1 VATQDGTP
9 VARIVAR
16 VSTDLR
22 DDAGN
27 PSGMLGSFESI
38 DDANVCRALF
48 DEAMNWLRS
57 ERVRDVFGPMD
68 GDTWHQYRLNNG
80 PFDERPFLME
90 PYNPAYYEQLWI
102 DAGFAAHETYHSKRI
117 DDVAPVVKAF
127 SPIQVRTFNNGYRLI
142 AFDPANFDAELER
155 LYKLSLAIFADNR
168 LYTDISLADFRGL
181 YLPVKTLVDP
191 DFVWFAQSPAGED
204 VGFMFAIRDYHA
216 ALSSMRGETGLRGKA
231 RFWWHSHSS
240 SVINVKSMGVVP
252 GHRRSGLGIAL
263 INQVYTKMLAR
274 GFRTANLCLIHD
286 SNPSSRL
293 DAGHGRMLRRY
304 TLYSRK
310 CAP

>member
-117 DDVAPVVKAF
+117 DDVAPAVKAF

-155 LYKLSLAIFADNR
+155 LYKLSLVIFADNR